1 MLAWR
6 AATRPTSSL
15 SRNFQAPRRRIIHN
29 ASFSARPAGLASKF
43 FFRKDGTPRS
53 KVKGL
58 VIGAA
63 AFSTLTLMYAML
75 DLIHEYDQT
84 NYLLTCLIHIQ
95 RADGDFGAV
104 DLLEPSAALS
114 YFRELCSSFTDVP
127 PDVIDNFFQDVTR
140 LVRSQGEPAV
150 KAHTVL
156 REVSEKVHEILVK
169 SKGAEAW
176 DTAVDVIR
184 TLDGAIIDLA
194 DLVEE
199 AVGED
204 DDGKF
209 VMYQRI
215 KEQKAKDPGS
225 RSNDYDI
232 IG

>member
-1 MLAWR
+1 
-6 AATRPTSSL
+6 
-15 SRNFQAPRRRIIHN
+15 
-29 ASFSARPAGLASKF
+29 
-43 FFRKDGTPRS
+43 
-53 KVKGL
+53 
-58 VIGAA
+58 
-63 AFSTLTLMYAML
+63 MYAML
-75 DLIHEYDQT
+75 DLIHDYDQT
-84 NYLLTCLIHIQ
+84 NYLLTCLVHIQ

-104 DLLEPSAALS
+104 DFLEPSAALS

-127 PDVIDNFFQDVTR
+127 SDVIDNFFQDVTR
-140 LVRSQGEPAV
+140 LVRSQGEPGV
-150 KAHTVL
+150 KAHRVL

-215 KEQKAKDPGS
+215 KEQKAKDPGL

>member
-1 MLAWR
+1 VTL
-6 AATRPTSSL
+6 
-15 SRNFQAPRRRIIHN
+15 
-29 ASFSARPAGLASKF
+29 
-43 FFRKDGTPRS
+43 
-53 KVKGL
+53 
-58 VIGAA
+58 GAA
-63 AFSTLTLMYAML
+63 IFSTLTLTYAML

-84 NYLLTCLIHIQ
+84 NYLLTCLVHIQ

-127 PDVIDNFFQDVTR
+127 PDVTDNFFQDVTR

-150 KAHTVL
+150 KAHRVL

-184 TLDGAIIDLA
+184 TLDGAIIDLT